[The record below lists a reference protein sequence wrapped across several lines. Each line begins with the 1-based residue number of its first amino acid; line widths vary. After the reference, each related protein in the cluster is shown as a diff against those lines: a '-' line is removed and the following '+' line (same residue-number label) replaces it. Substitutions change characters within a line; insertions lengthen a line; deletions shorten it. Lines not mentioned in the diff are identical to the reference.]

1 VFVCH
6 CEVVTDREIARAVDD
21 GADTVQAVGFETGA
35 GTGCG
40 GCHESIEAII
50 ADRCGACPRRPVLA
64 VA

>member
-6 CEVVTDREIARAVDD
+6 CQVVSDRDVAAAVDA
-21 GADTVQAVGFETGA
+21 GADTVDAVGFVTGA

-40 GCHESIEAII
+40 GCHESIEAIL
-50 ADRCGACPRRPVLA
+50 AERCAGCPRALSA